1 MDIDKLLA
9 DSSED
14 SEETV
19 ATKETVS
26 SEENVGTKAVA
37 TTGKKETKPK
47 KKGKPRGGNSPV
59 IGTNGFNLDAGDNA
73 KFLSV
78 NMALFNMPNIDMESE
93 SEVQQRLSDYFA
105 LYANADMKPTV
116 AGMAMALNGMSRQ
129 TLWAITHDA
138 PLGGRGNYSTLPPS
152 VTDTI
157 KKAYFLLENLWESY
171 MNSGKVNPVA
181 GIFLGKNNYGYQD
194 KTEYVLTPNQQND
207 NDYSADEIRE
217 RYIASDQQTRTTKR
231 LSPTLRL
238 SDYQPSDFRLST
250 FDYETAPGFPGAFS
264 MQKFT
269 EIFRKSAGHGS
280 HLFNALMQ

>member
-9 DSSED
+9 DS

-181 GIFLGKNNYGYQD
+181 GIFLS
-194 KTEYVLTPNQQND
+194 L
-207 NDYSADEIRE
+207 IH
-217 RYIASDQQTRTTKR
+217 I
-231 LSPTLRL
+231 
-238 SDYQPSDFRLST
+238 
-250 FDYETAPGFPGAFS
+250 
-264 MQKFT
+264 
-269 EIFRKSAGHGS
+269 
-280 HLFNALMQ
+280 

>member
-9 DSSED
+9 DSSGD

-26 SEENVGTKAVA
+26 SEETAGTKAVA
-37 TTGKKETKPK
+37 TIGKKEAKPK

-129 TLWAITHDA
+129 TLTAIAHDRPTGSA
-138 PLGGRGNYSTLPPS
+138 GYKTALPREVADS
-152 VTDTI
+152 I
-157 KKAYFLLENLWESY
+157 KKAYKMLENMWETY
-171 MNSGKVNPVA
+171 MNSGKINPVS

-207 NDYSADEIRE
+207 
-217 RYIASDQQTRTTKR
+217 
-231 LSPTLRL
+231 
-238 SDYQPSDFRLST
+238 SDYDAEDIRQRYLIDSDS
-250 FDYETAPGFPGAFS
+250 DS
-264 MQKFT
+264 Q
-269 EIFRKSAGHGS
+269 SD
-280 HLFNALMQ
+280 